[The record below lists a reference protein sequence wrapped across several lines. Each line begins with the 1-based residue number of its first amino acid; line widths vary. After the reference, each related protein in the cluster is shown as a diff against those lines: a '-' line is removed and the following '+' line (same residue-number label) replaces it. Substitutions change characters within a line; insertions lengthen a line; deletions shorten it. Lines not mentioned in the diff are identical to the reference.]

1 MLMLAKLKSLLSLTN
16 PQADY
21 LRPLKTHDIPKVL
34 TIERQMYSYPW
45 SEGIFKDCLKI
56 GYSNWAFIKDGQF
69 VGYVILSVAV
79 GEAHILNIC
88 LDPAYQGKGLGRQFL
103 KEVLIIAKKKNA
115 NSVFLEVR
123 PSNTAAVQ
131 LYKTA
136 GFKKIGKRKN
146 YYPAAD
152 GKEDALVLSLD
163 LTSDSA

>member
-1 MLMLAKLKSLLSLTN
+1 MLAKLKSLLSLTN

>member
-1 MLMLAKLKSLLSLTN
+1 MLAKLKSLLSLTG

>member
-1 MLMLAKLKSLLSLTN
+1 MLTKLKSLLSLTG
-16 PQADY
+16 PQVDY
-21 LRPLKTHDIPKVL
+21 LRPLKTNDIPKVL

-56 GYSNWAFIKDGQF
+56 GYSNWAFIKDGHF

>member
-1 MLMLAKLKSLLSLTN
+1 MLTKLKSLLSLTG
-16 PQADY
+16 PQVDY

-152 GKEDALVLSLD
+152 GKEDALVLSLN

>member
-1 MLMLAKLKSLLSLTN
+1 
-16 PQADY
+16 
-21 LRPLKTHDIPKVL
+21 
-34 TIERQMYSYPW
+34 
-45 SEGIFKDCLKI
+45 
-56 GYSNWAFIKDGQF
+56 
-69 VGYVILSVAV
+69 
-79 GEAHILNIC
+79 

>member
-1 MLMLAKLKSLLSLTN
+1 MLTKLKSLLSLTG
-16 PQADY
+16 PQVDY

>member
-1 MLMLAKLKSLLSLTN
+1 MLTKLKSLLSLTG
-16 PQADY
+16 PQVDY

-115 NSVFLEVR
+115 NSVLLEVR
-123 PSNTAAVQ
+123 PSNKAAVQ

-136 GFKKIGKRKN
+136 GFKQIGKRKN
-146 YYPAAD
+146 YYQAAD

>member
-1 MLMLAKLKSLLSLTN
+1 MLTKLKSLLSLTG
-16 PQADY
+16 PQVDY

-123 PSNTAAVQ
+123 PSNTVAVQ
-131 LYKTA
+131 LYKAA

>member
-1 MLMLAKLKSLLSLTN
+1 MLAKLKSLLSLTN

-146 YYPAAD
+146 YYPTAD

>member
-1 MLMLAKLKSLLSLTN
+1 MLTKLKSLLSLTN

>member
-1 MLMLAKLKSLLSLTN
+1 MLTKLKSLLSLTG
-16 PQADY
+16 PQVDY
-21 LRPLKTHDIPKVL
+21 LRPLKTNDIPKVL

>member
-1 MLMLAKLKSLLSLTN
+1 MLSLTG
-16 PQADY
+16 PQVDY

>member
-1 MLMLAKLKSLLSLTN
+1 MLTKLKSLLSLTG
-16 PQADY
+16 PQVDY
-21 LRPLKTHDIPKVL
+21 LRPLKTNDIPKVL

-103 KEVLIIAKKKNA
+103 KEVLIIAKKKKCKQC
-115 NSVFLEVR
+115 FLR
-123 PSNTAAVQ
+123 S
-131 LYKTA
+131 KTLQYSS
-136 GFKKIGKRKN
+136 RST
-146 YYPAAD
+146 
-152 GKEDALVLSLD
+152 L
-163 LTSDSA
+163 

>member
-1 MLMLAKLKSLLSLTN
+1 MLTKLKSLLSLTG
-16 PQADY
+16 PQVDY
-21 LRPLKTHDIPKVL
+21 LRPLKTNDIPKVL

-131 LYKTA
+131 LYKAA

-152 GKEDALVLSLD
+152 GKEDAIVLSLD

>member
-1 MLMLAKLKSLLSLTN
+1 MLAKLKSLLSLTG

-123 PSNTAAVQ
+123 PSNTAAVK
-131 LYKTA
+131 LYKKA
-136 GFKKIGKRKN
+136 GFKQIGQRKN

-152 GKEDALVLSLD
+152 GKEDAIVLSLD